1 MNRLRRF
8 YWGQSHIDFVGR
20 YRFWIGISVVVVVAA
35 IAAIALRGLN
45 LSIDFAGG
53 TTWRVPSETFT
64 KDQAEDVAK
73 QFQLEDPTVRDA
85 QSGGQR
91 ITYLESRQVEPE
103 TAAKV
108 TDALAQASGL
118 QPDDV
123 DNKSVGATWGE
134 QVTQKALIALVVFL
148 ILVVA
153 YITVRFEF
161 KMAITA
167 ILEVFHDL
175 IIVMGVYAIGGFQVS
190 PATVIGVLTML
201 GYSLYDAVVVFD
213 KVRENAPMLATG
225 KMGYGDLVNL
235 SMNQTLARSL
245 GTTLTSFVPAACLL
259 VVGAVMLGATAL
271 EDLSLALTV
280 GIASGAYSSVFF
292 ASPVL
297 AKWKETE
304 PKYRKLSSDAS
315 RAERKARAAA
325 VASVSTS
332 QTTTK
337 VGEAGNGGGAETAAV
352 GSSASASASSGS
364 GTKKP
369 ARPHGRSTPV
379 ARKRRRN

>member
-20 YRFWIGISVVVVVAA
+20 YRLWLGISAAVLVVA
-35 IAAIALRGLN
+35 IAAIVINGLN

-53 TTWRVPSETFT
+53 TTWRVPSDTFT
-64 KDQAEDVAK
+64 KDQAEAVAE
-73 QFQLEDPTVRDA
+73 QFELEDPTVREA
-85 QSGGQR
+85 QSAGLNV
-91 ITYLESRQVEPE
+91 IYLESRQVEPE
-103 TAAKV
+103 KAAEV

-148 ILVVA
+148 VAVVG
-153 YITVRFEF
+153 YITIRFEF

-175 IIVMGVYAIGGFQVS
+175 LIVVGVYALGGFEVS
-190 PATVIGVLTML
+190 PSTVIGVLTML

-225 KMGYGDLVNL
+225 KMSYGELVNL

-245 GTTLTSFVPAACLL
+245 GTTLTSFVPAASLL
-259 VVGAVMLGATAL
+259 FVGAVLLGATAL
-271 EDLSLALTV
+271 EDLALALTV

-292 ASPVL
+292 ASPIL

-304 PKYRKLSSDAS
+304 PQFKKTS
-315 RAERKARAAA
+315 RDRSRTERKARAAA
-325 VASVSTS
+325 VASVAAG
-332 QTTTK
+332 QATTA
-337 VGEAGNGGGAETAAV
+337 GSGDEAVSETAAV
-352 GSSASASASSGS
+352 GSTRTPAKTAA
-364 GTKKP
+364 KKSN
-369 ARPHGRSTPV
+369 RPHGRATPV

>member
-20 YRFWIGISVVVVVAA
+20 YRLWISISVAVVLVAFAA
-35 IAAIALRGLN
+35 ILLRGLN

-53 TTWRVPSETFT
+53 TTWRVPSDTFT
-64 KDQAEDVAK
+64 KEQAEQVAA
-73 QFQLEDPTVRDA
+73 QFQLEDPTVREA
-85 QSGGQR
+85 RSSGQNV
-91 ITYLESRQVEPE
+91 TYLESRQVEPE
-103 TAAKV
+103 TAAQV

-118 QPDDV
+118 HPDDV
-123 DNKSVGATWGE
+123 DNKSVGATWGD
-134 QVTQKALIALVVFL
+134 QVTKKALIALVVFL
-148 ILVVA
+148 VLVVL
-153 YITVRFEF
+153 YITIRFEF

-175 IIVMGVYAIGGFQVS
+175 VIVIGVYAIGGFQVS

-213 KVRENAPMLATG
+213 KVRENSPMLATG
-225 KMGYGDLVNL
+225 KMGYGELVNL

-245 GTTLTSFVPAACLL
+245 GTTLTSFVPAASLL
-259 VVGAVMLGATAL
+259 FVGAGLLGATSL

-304 PKYRKLSSDAS
+304 PQFKAKAKRDTS
-315 RAERKARAAA
+315 RAERTAKAAA
-325 VASVSTS
+325 VASVAANRPVSSGT
-332 QTTTK
+332 
-337 VGEAGNGGGAETAAV
+337 ADDDATAAA
-352 GSSASASASSGS
+352 GSSTDTAQA
-364 GTKKP
+364 GTAAPKKQ
-369 ARPHGRSTPV
+369 ARPHGRPTPV
-379 ARKRRRN
+379 ARKRRRS

>member
-20 YRFWIGISVVVVVAA
+20 YRLWIGLSVAVVVVAL
-35 IAAIALRGLN
+35 AAIAVRGLN

-53 TTWRVPSETFT
+53 TTWRVPSNDFT
-64 KDQAEDVAK
+64 KDQAEDVAA
-73 QFQLEDPTVRDA
+73 QFQLEDPTVREA
-85 QSGGQR
+85 QSGGAR
-91 ITYLESRQVEPE
+91 VTYLESRQVEPE

-123 DNKSVGATWGE
+123 DNKSVGATWGD
-134 QVTQKALIALVVFL
+134 QVTQKALVALLIFL
-148 ILVVA
+148 ILVVG
-153 YITVRFEF
+153 YITIRFEF

-175 IIVMGVYAIGGFQVS
+175 IIVFGVYALGGFQVS

-225 KMGYGDLVNL
+225 KMSYGDLVNL

-259 VVGAVMLGATAL
+259 FVGAVFLGATAL

-280 GIASGAYSSVFF
+280 GIASGAYSSIFF

-304 PKYRKLSSDAS
+304 PQFKRSTRDQT
-315 RAERKARAAA
+315 RAERKARSAA
-325 VASVSTS
+325 VAAVSSGPRTAS
-332 QTTTK
+332 SAPDDE
-337 VGEAGNGGGAETAAV
+337 VAETAGV
-352 GSSASASASSGS
+352 GTAASASARPVA
-364 GTKKP
+364 KKQ

>member
-8 YWGQSHIDFVGR
+8 YWGDSHVDFVGR
-20 YRFWIGISVVVVVAA
+20 YKMWLGISGVVVVVAILA
-35 IAAIALRGLN
+35 ISLRGLN

-53 TTWRVPSETFT
+53 TTWRVPSDAFT
-64 KDQAEDVAK
+64 TAQAEDVAA
-73 QFQLEDPTVRDA
+73 QFDLKDPSVREA

-91 ITYLESRQVEPE
+91 ITYLESRQVEPD

-123 DNKSVGATWGE
+123 DNKSVGATWGQ
-134 QVTQKALIALVVFL
+134 QVTKKALIALVVFL
-148 ILVVA
+148 LLVVA
-153 YITVRFEF
+153 YITIRFEF

-175 IIVMGVYAIGGFQVS
+175 VIVIGVYALGGFQVS
-190 PATVIGVLTML
+190 PSTVIGILSML

-213 KVRENAPMLATG
+213 KVRENGPMLATG

-235 SMNQTLARSL
+235 SMNQTLGRSL
-245 GTTLTSFVPAACLL
+245 ATAFTSFVPAASLL
-259 VVGAVMLGATAL
+259 FIGALFLGATSL
-271 EDLSLALTV
+271 EDLSLAMTV
-280 GIASGAYSSVFF
+280 GIAAGTYSSLFF
-292 ASPVL
+292 ASPIL
-297 AKWKETE
+297 AKWKEHE
-304 PKYRKLSSDAS
+304 PKYQAQAGRDAS

-325 VASVSTS
+325 VAAVTSERSTR
-332 QTTTK
+332 
-337 VGEAGNGGGAETAAV
+337 VAVDAEGDEATVA
-352 GSSASASASSGS
+352 ASASKAAATRPSV
-364 GTKKP
+364 KK

-379 ARKRRRN
+379 ARKRRKS